1 MIKNTKFL
9 PVSKEDMKAAGIEQ
23 LDFII
28 ITGDAY
34 IDHPSFGTAIIGR
47 LLESEGYSV
56 GVIAQPKWD
65 STEDFKKLGE
75 PKYAFLINSGNIDSM
90 VNHYTVAKKKR
101 HDDFYSPGGKAG
113 YRPNRAVIVY
123 ANRVKEAFKEVPIII
138 GGIEASLRR
147 FAHYDYWDDKIRK
160 SILLDS
166 KADLLIYGMGERPII
181 EIAKLLAFGKPISNI
196 TSVRG
201 TSYVTN
207 SISNLKNPVILPSF
221 DEITTSKKA
230 YAKSYAL
237 ASKEQD
243 SVWGKPIVE
252 PYDHRFVVQNPPQPP
267 LSTKEMDRVYNLPYT
282 RTYHPMYEAQGGIP
296 ALQEVKFS
304 ITSHRGCYGSCSF
317 CALTYHQGR
326 VIQNRSQDSIVEE
339 AKLLTEDSDFKG
351 YIHDIGGPTA
361 NFRQKACKKQV
372 EHGVCK
378 NKQCI
383 FPTPCKNLIVDHS
396 EYLSLLRKV
405 RSLPKIKKVFVRSG
419 IRYDYLVYDKN
430 ETFLRELCEHHIS
443 GQLKV
448 APEHI
453 SDKVLDVM
461 GKPTKEV
468 YEKFINKYQAM
479 NKKLGKNQF
488 VVPYLMSSHPGSDMN
503 ASIELAK
510 YIKQMGH
517 MPEQVQDFYPTP
529 GSLSTAIYYTEINPY
544 TGKPV
549 YVAKKQKEKNM
560 QRALLQFGNPDN
572 HSLVKEALLASH
584 REDLIGTGKD
594 CLIPFRPATKK
605 KSSPENKKTSSE
617 KRKPSL
623 GKDKVKEVKGK
634 AISKNKGE
642 KKTEVKKGKPT
653 SQGRRKKTRI

>member
-1 MIKNTKFL
+1 MKKNTKFL
-9 PVSKEDMKAAGIEQ
+9 PVSKADMKDSGIEQ

-47 LLESEGYSV
+47 LLESNGYSV
-56 GVIAQPKWD
+56 GIISQPSWD
-65 STEDFKKLGE
+65 SCEDFKRLGE
-75 PKYAFLINSGNIDSM
+75 PKYGFLINSGNIDSM

-123 ANRVKEAFKEVPIII
+123 SNRAREAYKNVPIII

-147 FAHYDYWDDKIRK
+147 FAHYDYWDDKVRK

-166 KADLLIYGMGERPII
+166 KADLLIYGMGERPIL
-181 EIAKLLAFGKPISNI
+181 ELAKLLSFGKPISHI
-196 TSVRG
+196 TSIRG
-201 TSYVTN
+201 TSYITKDIT
-207 SISNLKNPVILPSF
+207 SLKDAIVLPSYE
-221 DEITTSKKA
+221 EICTDKMA

-243 SVWGKPIVE
+243 SVWGKTLIE
-252 PYDHRFVVQNPPQPP
+252 PYGDRYVVQNPPQSP
-267 LSTKEMDRVYNLPYT
+267 LTTKEMDMVYNLPYT
-282 RTYHPMYEAQGGIP
+282 RTYHPMYEAMGGIP
-296 ALQEVKFS
+296 ALKEVKFS

-339 AKLLTEDSDFKG
+339 AVLLTEDKDFKG

-361 NFRQKACKKQV
+361 NFRQKACKKQI

-378 NKQCI
+378 NRQCI
-383 FPTPCKNLIVDHS
+383 FPTPCKNLIIDHS
-396 EYLSLLRKV
+396 EYLSLLRRV
-405 RSLPKIKKVFVRSG
+405 RKLPKIKKVFIRSG

-430 ETFLRELCEHHIS
+430 ETFFRELCEHHIS

-453 SDKVLDVM
+453 SDKVLSVM
-461 GKPTKEV
+461 GKPSKEV
-468 YEKFINKYQAM
+468 YGKFITKYTNI

-488 VVPYLMSSHPGSDMN
+488 VVPYLMSSHPGSDLN
-503 ASIELAK
+503 AAVELGQ
-510 YIKQMGH
+510 YIKTMGH

-529 GSLSTAIYYTEINPY
+529 GSLSTAIYYTGVNPY
-544 TGKPV
+544 TMEKV
-549 YVAKKQKEKNM
+549 YVAKKQHEKNM
-560 QRALLQFGNPDN
+560 QRALLQFGNPEN
-572 HSLVKEALLASH
+572 YNLVKDALIACH
-584 REDLIGTGKD
+584 REDLIGMGKD
-594 CLIPFRPATKK
+594 CLIPPRPFKKAVGYQGKHPSKKPSDKKVSDRTPQDKKVTDKKVSDKKTFK
-605 KSSPENKKTSSE
+605 KSDKKPNRNKST
-617 KRKPSL
+617 
-623 GKDKVKEVKGK
+623 
-634 AISKNKGE
+634 N
-642 KKTEVKKGKPT
+642 
-653 SQGRRKKTRI
+653 RIR